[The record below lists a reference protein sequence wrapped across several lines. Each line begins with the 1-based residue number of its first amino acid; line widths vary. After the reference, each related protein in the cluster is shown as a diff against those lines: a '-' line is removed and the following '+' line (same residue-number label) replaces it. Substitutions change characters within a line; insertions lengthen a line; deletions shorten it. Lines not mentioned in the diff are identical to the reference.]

1 VDVKTLRFSVFV
13 LILCGCMRTGGEED
27 ETLEIPSRVDSQ
39 GRVVLDAS
47 ERETLDLET
56 AVVRSGRLEALHLRF
71 GRVLARPEET
81 SFVVAPVLGRLEAPL
96 VALGD
101 RVARGQPLAL
111 LHPLLDTASQAT
123 FEVQNDELAGK
134 IAASKVR
141 IDALKAE
148 AKRVETLVA
157 SELAIG
163 ADEARANAEAEAEE
177 ARLDSLERAAETL
190 TSSTSESVPLEATA
204 DGVVVEL
211 DAEPGKLLAPGE
223 TLARLLRT
231 GPLWIDLTVPLDDPI
246 GSSYRIHG
254 PTGPIRASLLV
265 RGALAQGV
273 GTRTDR
279 LLVPSEAA
287 HPLLPDSV
295 LAVDVVRDVP
305 GLLVPTDAVV
315 RRGAQDW
322 VFVEVS
328 AGVFQPHEV
337 EIGARGATEV
347 AVVEGLSE
355 GATVVV
361 RGAMALLSE
370 LALGSA
376 RARHGD
382 QTP

>member
-1 VDVKTLRFSVFV
+1 MKTLRFSVFV

-273 GTRTDR
+273 GTRTYR

-337 EIGARGATEV
+337 EIGARGETEV